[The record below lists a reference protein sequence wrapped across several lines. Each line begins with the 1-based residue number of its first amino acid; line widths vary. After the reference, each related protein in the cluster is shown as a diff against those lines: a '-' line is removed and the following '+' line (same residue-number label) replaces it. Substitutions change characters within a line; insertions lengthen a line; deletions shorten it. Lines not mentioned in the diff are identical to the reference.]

1 MGPTRRAGPLQQQ
14 IDSIANSKASLTMYS
29 HSFAYPGPKNHAPPL
44 LICSD
49 LVVDGHLS
57 EEPASW
63 RTCIHNSALILKTAR
78 KQGWQI
84 VHVYRQDRA
93 PNPIAS
99 LRPEPEEPV
108 FQCRG
113 PSALSSS
120 ALRDFLVMSETEEII
135 LIGRSLV
142 PCCLSTAVAAA
153 DLGVAVTLVA
163 DAVSHGTVEPHE
175 SSLSIAHAA
184 MRLVPQ
190 FATMTSTAK
199 LLQLQSSLS
208 LFVSGT

>member
-1 MGPTRRAGPLQQQ
+1 
-14 IDSIANSKASLTMYS
+14 MYS

-44 LICSD
+44 LLCSD
-49 LVVDGHLS
+49 LVVDGHVS

-63 RTCIHNSALILKTAR
+63 RTCIHNSALILTTAR
-78 KQGWQI
+78 KRRWRI

-99 LRPEPEEPV
+99 LRPEPDEPV

-120 ALRDFLVMSETEEII
+120 ALRDFLVMSETEELI

-142 PCCLSTAVAAA
+142 PYCLSTAVAAA

-163 DAVSHGTVEPHE
+163 DAVSHGAVESHE
-175 SSLSIAHAA
+175 SSLSISHAA
-184 MRLVPQ
+184 MRLIPQ

>member
-1 MGPTRRAGPLQQQ
+1 M
-14 IDSIANSKASLTMYS
+14 MYS
-29 HSFAYPGPKNHAPPL
+29 HSFAYPGLKNQTPPL
-44 LICSD
+44 LICND
-49 LVVDGHLS
+49 LVVDGHVS

-63 RTCIHNSALILKTAR
+63 RTCIHNSELILAAAR

-99 LRPEPEEPV
+99 LRPQPEEPV

-120 ALRDFLVMSETEEII
+120 ALRDFLVMNESEEII
-135 LIGRSLV
+135 LVGRSLV
-142 PCCLSTAVAAA
+142 PSCLSTAVAAA

-163 DAVSHGTVEPHE
+163 DAVSHPIADALG

-184 MRLVPQ
+184 MRLIPQ
-190 FATMTSTAK
+190 FATITSTAK
-199 LLQLQSSLS
+199 LLQLQSSLN
-208 LFVSGT
+208 LLVSGT

>member
-1 MGPTRRAGPLQQQ
+1 MM
-14 IDSIANSKASLTMYS
+14 NS
-29 HSFAYPGPKNHAPPL
+29 HSYAYPGQKNQPPPL
-44 LICSD
+44 LICND

-63 RTCIHNSALILKTAR
+63 RTCIHNSALILATAR

-99 LRPEPEEPV
+99 LRPQPEEPV

-113 PSALSSS
+113 PSALSSP
-120 ALRDFLVMSETEEII
+120 ALRDFLVMSGTEEII
-135 LIGRSLV
+135 LIGRSMV

-153 DLGVAVTLVA
+153 DLGVAVKLVA
-163 DAVSHGTVEPHE
+163 DAVSHATADAHDP
-175 SSLSIAHAA
+175 SLSIAHAA
-184 MRLVPQ
+184 MRLIPQ

-208 LFVSGT
+208 LFVSGTWIVSHSVV

>member
-1 MGPTRRAGPLQQQ
+1 
-14 IDSIANSKASLTMYS
+14 MYT
-29 HSFAYPGPKNHAPPL
+29 HSYAYPGPKNQIPPL
-44 LICSD
+44 LICND

-63 RTCIHNSALILKTAR
+63 RTCIHNSMLILAAAR
-78 KQGWQI
+78 KQGWNI
-84 VHVYRQDRA
+84 VHVYRQDRP

-99 LRPEPEEPV
+99 LRPQPEEPV

-120 ALRDFLVMSETEEII
+120 ALRDFLCMSETEEII
-135 LIGRSLV
+135 LMGRSLV
-142 PCCLSTAVAAA
+142 PACLATAVAAA
-153 DLGVAVTLVA
+153 DLGVFVTLVA
-163 DAVSHGTVEPHE
+163 DAVSHPISDLDT
-175 SSLSIAHAA
+175 SSQSIAHAA
-184 MRLVPQ
+184 MRLIPQ

>member
-1 MGPTRRAGPLQQQ
+1 
-14 IDSIANSKASLTMYS
+14 MYS
-29 HSFAYPGPKNHAPPL
+29 HSFAYPGPKNQAPPL

-120 ALRDFLVMSETEEII
+120 ALRDFLVMNATEEII

-142 PCCLSTAVAAA
+142 PSCLSTAVAAA

-163 DAVSHGTVEPHE
+163 DAVSHGAAEPHDT
-175 SSLSIAHAA
+175 SLSIAHAA

>member
-1 MGPTRRAGPLQQQ
+1 
-14 IDSIANSKASLTMYS
+14 MYS
-29 HSFAYPGPKNHAPPL
+29 HSFAYPGPKNHTPPL

-63 RTCIHNSALILKTAR
+63 RTCIHNSTLILKNAR

-84 VHVYRQDRA
+84 VHVYRQDRT

-99 LRPEPEEPV
+99 LRPAPEEPV

-120 ALRDFLVMSETEEII
+120 ALRDFLVMSATEEII

-142 PCCLSTAVAAA
+142 PSCLSTAVAAA

-163 DAVSHGTVEPHE
+163 DAVSHAAVEPPE
-175 SSLSIAHAA
+175 TSLSLAHAA
-184 MRLVPQ
+184 MRIVPQ

-208 LFVSGT
+208 LFVSGP

>member
-1 MGPTRRAGPLQQQ
+1 
-14 IDSIANSKASLTMYS
+14 MYS
-29 HSFAYPGPKNHAPPL
+29 HSFAYPGPKNQAPPL

-99 LRPEPEEPV
+99 LRPAPEEPV

-153 DLGVAVTLVA
+153 DLGVAVTFSV
-163 DAVSHGTVEPHE
+163 
-175 SSLSIAHAA
+175 AHAA

-190 FATMTSTAK
+190 LATMTSTAK
-199 LLQLQSSLS
+199 LLHLQSSLS

>member
-1 MGPTRRAGPLQQQ
+1 
-14 IDSIANSKASLTMYS
+14 MYS
-29 HSFAYPGPKNHAPPL
+29 HSFAYPGPKNQAPPL

-63 RTCIHNSALILKTAR
+63 RTCIHNSVLILNAAR

-93 PNPIAS
+93 PNPIAN

-120 ALRDFLVMSETEEII
+120 ALRDYLVMNATEEII

-142 PCCLSTAVAAA
+142 PSCLSTAVAAA

-163 DAVSHGTVEPHE
+163 DAVSHAAVEPDE
-175 SSLSIAHAA
+175 SSLSLAHAA

>member
-1 MGPTRRAGPLQQQ
+1 MF
-14 IDSIANSKASLTMYS
+14 S
-29 HSFAYPGPKNHAPPL
+29 HSYAYPGPKNQAPPL
-44 LICSD
+44 LICND
-49 LVVDGHLS
+49 LVADGHKS

-63 RTCIHNSALILKTAR
+63 RTCIHNSSLILTAAR

-99 LRPEPEEPV
+99 LRPQPEEPV

-120 ALRDFLVMSETEEII
+120 ALRDFLVMSKTEEII

-153 DLGVAVTLVA
+153 DLGVAVTLIA
-163 DAVSHGTVEPHE
+163 DAVSHPMSDIHG

-184 MRLVPQ
+184 MRLIPQ

-208 LFVSGT
+208 LLVSGT

>member
-1 MGPTRRAGPLQQQ
+1 M
-14 IDSIANSKASLTMYS
+14 MYS
-29 HSFAYPGPKNHAPPL
+29 HSYAYPGPKNQAPPL
-44 LICSD
+44 LICND

-63 RTCIHNSALILKTAR
+63 RTCIHNSALILDAAR

-84 VHVYRQDRA
+84 IHAYRQDRA

-99 LRPEPEEPV
+99 LRPQPEEPV

-120 ALRDFLVMSETEEII
+120 ALRDFLVMSEPEEII

-142 PCCLSTAVAAA
+142 PSCLATAVAAA
-153 DLGVAVTLVA
+153 DLGASVTLVA
-163 DAVSHGTVEPHE
+163 DAVSHPIADAQE
-175 SSLSIAHAA
+175 SSRSIAHAA
-184 MRLVPQ
+184 MHLIPQ

>member
-1 MGPTRRAGPLQQQ
+1 
-14 IDSIANSKASLTMYS
+14 MYS
-29 HSFAYPGPKNHAPPL
+29 HSFAYPGPKNQAPPL

-49 LVVDGHLS
+49 LVVDGHVS

-63 RTCIHNSALILKTAR
+63 RTCIHNSALILTAAR
-78 KQGWQI
+78 QQGWQI
-84 VHVYRQDRA
+84 IHVYRQDRD
-93 PNPIAS
+93 PNPIAC

-120 ALRDFLVMSETEEII
+120 ALRDFLVMSGTEEII

-142 PCCLSTAVAAA
+142 PYCLSTAVAAA

-163 DAVSHGTVEPHE
+163 DAVSHGALESHE
-175 SSLSIAHAA
+175 SSLSIAYAA